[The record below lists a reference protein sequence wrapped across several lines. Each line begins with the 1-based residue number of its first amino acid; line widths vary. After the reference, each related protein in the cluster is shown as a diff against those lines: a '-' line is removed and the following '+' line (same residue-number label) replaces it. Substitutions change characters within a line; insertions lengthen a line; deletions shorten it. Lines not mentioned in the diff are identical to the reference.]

1 MTALQ
6 SILKE
11 AKALR
16 KSFPTRYKKWTDY
29 VKQASAI
36 YASKHKGKSPV
47 GKKHAVKKKA
57 AKKKAVGKV
66 DKKLAKNLASKGL
79 KMPHGYDV
87 VKRKRKISGVKR
99 KPSEKA
105 VLKSIKHAVSVQ
117 KKHMIGMDHHPI
129 RFTRINNDVNGNPRY
144 AIHFLDLINSEEN
157 QFIPFSKKY
166 EYALKKARKIG
177 GKKYD
182 NKQYGGGIVFQSYN
196 IEDLEKRI
204 IALRH
209 STPKIKI

>member
-36 YASKHKGKSPV
+36 YASKHKRKSPV

-57 AKKKAVGKV
+57 AKKKTVGKV

-99 KPSEKA
+99 KPSEKTVYKA
-105 VLKSIKHAVSVQ
+105 IKKAASIQKRHMSGIDNISELALKKYVETKAKWDKIKDGIERYKKLPYAERKQYSHELPKARKMMAEY
-117 KKHMIGMDHHPI
+117 KKHM
-129 RFTRINNDVNGNPRY
+129 TE
-144 AIHFLDLINSEEN
+144 L
-157 QFIPFSKKY
+157 KKY
-166 EYALKKARKIG
+166 I
-177 GKKYD
+177 
-182 NKQYGGGIVFQSYN
+182 
-196 IEDLEKRI
+196 
-204 IALRH
+204 
-209 STPKIKI
+209 

>member
-57 AKKKAVGKV
+57 AKKKTVGKV
-66 DKKLAKNLASKGL
+66 DKKLAKGLAKKGL

-105 VLKSIKHAVSVQ
+105 VLKSIKHAEKVQ
-117 KKHMIGMDHHPI
+117 IRHMSGIGALSSHI
-129 RFTRINNDVNGNPRY
+129 INDVKN
-144 AIHFLDLINSEEN
+144 AHTKLVQWQKTLITLQNTRKSLPASMKKFNSMDIKRVKDHIKEIKTHIS
-157 QFIPFSKKY
+157 Q
-166 EYALKKARKIG
+166 LKK
-177 GKKYD
+177 
-182 NKQYGGGIVFQSYN
+182 Q
-196 IEDLEKRI
+196 
-204 IALRH
+204 
-209 STPKIKI
+209 IK